1 MIMKRKVA
9 RLQSAHRVLVA
20 ALCAASMQ
28 QLSDAAPAAKDRFT
42 PAQKRYWAFQ
52 KVVRPP
58 VPDIA
63 ARAWARNPVDH
74 FIVAKLAEKG
84 IAPSPETDR
93 ITLLRRVTLDL
104 IGLPPTPEETRAFLE
119 DESPEAYEKV
129 VDRLLASPAYGE
141 RWARHW
147 LDLARYAESDG
158 FADDLTRPNA
168 WRYRDYVIQ
177 SFSQDKPYDRFI
189 QEQIAG
195 DELWPDSLE
204 ARLATAFNRHYSDQ
218 PDARFLFTRRQET
231 LNDIT
236 DTVGSVFLGL
246 TFECARCHDHK
257 FDPIL
262 QADYYRLQAFFAN
275 VIADD
280 KVVVLPPNELTGY
293 EARLAPWLE
302 KTKPIREKME
312 AFLAERRKRN
322 YDTSYDKYSPDIQKI
337 LSTPDSE
344 LSPRERLI
352 DYWANHSPH
361 LVAPDDALIAGLK
374 GEKKKEF
381 EALRKELEQ
390 YKDLYPGDLPVG
402 SAMVD
407 LSRDAPPTHVL
418 AGGVD
423 SQPREEVQP
432 GFLTI
437 LDPNNPKI
445 DPPADG
451 QSTGRRSLLA
461 KWIASSDNP
470 LAGRVMVNRLWH
482 YHFGTG
488 IVANPSDFGVMG
500 FGASNP
506 KLLDW
511 LADEFVK
518 NGWSL
523 KKMHRL
529 MVTSSTYRQS
539 SAYRADAAKVDSGN
553 RLLWRFPRQ
562 RLEGEAIRDSALF
575 VAGLLNQ
582 KVGGPSVFPPLPP
595 NITKSKTWVWETT
608 PTVDQQNRRSV
619 YIFVRRN
626 LRYPMLEVMDMP
638 DTQTSCARRQNTLT
652 APQALTMLNSDI
664 ASGWAQGFG
673 ARVLREARAGLQA
686 QIERAYQL
694 AYARPPTATEKDLAL
709 TFFNR
714 HQKILARRVAA
725 SEKLALPAEIPAG
738 VDTVEAAALVDFC
751 LMLLNSNE
759 FVYRN

>member
-1 MIMKRKVA
+1 M
-9 RLQSAHRVLVA
+9 HF
-20 ALCAASMQ
+20 
-28 QLSDAAPAAKDRFT
+28 LSEATPPAKDRFT
-42 PAQKRYWAFQ
+42 APQRRYWAFQ

-58 VPDIA
+58 VPA
-63 ARAWARNPVDH
+63 SATPTWARNPIDH
-74 FIVAKLAEKG
+74 FISAKLAEKS
-84 IAPSPETDR
+84 IAPSPEADR
-93 ITLLRRVTLDL
+93 TTLLRRVTLDL
-104 IGLPPTPEETRAFLE
+104 IGLPPTPEETEAFLA
-119 DESPEAYEKV
+119 DKSPEAYEKV

-177 SFSQDKPYDRFI
+177 SFNEDKPYDRFI

-195 DELWPDSLE
+195 DELWPENLNS
-204 ARLATAFNRHYSDQ
+204 RLATAFNRHYSDQ

-257 FDPIL
+257 FDAIL

-275 VIADD
+275 VVADD
-280 KVVVLPPNELTGY
+280 KVVVLPADKLT
-293 EARLAPWLE
+293 AHHLQLAPWLE

-312 AFLAERRKRN
+312 AILAERRKRN

-344 LSPRERLI
+344 LTARERLI

-381 EALRKELEQ
+381 EALKKELEQ
-390 YKDLYPGDLPVG
+390 YKDLYPGDLPTG

-407 LSRDAPPTHVL
+407 LSGEAPPTHVL
-418 AGGVD
+418 GGGVD
-423 SQPREEVQP
+423 TQTREEVQP

-437 LDPNNPKI
+437 LDPNDPKI
-445 DPPADG
+445 EPPADG
-451 QSTGRRSLLA
+451 RSTGRRSVLA
-461 KWIASSDNP
+461 RWIASADNP
-470 LAGRVMVNRLWH
+470 LTARVMVNRVWH

-500 FGASNP
+500 FGPSNP

-523 KKMHRL
+523 KTMHRL

-539 SAYRADAAKVDSGN
+539 SAYRADAAKLDSAN

-575 VAGLLNQ
+575 VSGLLNQ
-582 KVGGPSVFPPLPP
+582 ELGGPSVFPPLPP
-595 NITKSKTWVWETT
+595 NINHSKTWVWEAS
-608 PTVDQQNRRSV
+608 PSVHQQNRRSI

-638 DTQTSCARRQNTLT
+638 DTQVSCARRQNTLT
-652 APQALTMLNSDI
+652 APQALTMLNSDV

-673 ARVLREARAGLQA
+673 ARVLREAGADLHA
-686 QIERAYQL
+686 LIERAYRL
-694 AYARPPTATEKDLAL
+694 AYSRPPTPSEKDLAL

-714 HQKILARRVAA
+714 HEKILATRLAA
-725 SEKLALPAEIPAG
+725 SEKLALPVEIPTG
-738 VDTVEAAALVDFC
+738 VSKVQAAALVDFC